1 MQIADRHPAFDFS
14 FRLLP
19 VACCLLFLLSC
30 AGPPPLRRVLPA
42 PTAADLLKRAADDI
56 ARLNTLEGEARI
68 SLRLEGTRQNASL
81 LVLFRRPADLRLEVT
96 GPLGVRLLTAV
107 ALRDS
112 LRAYLPRTNNL
123 YEGPAD
129 GDVLRR
135 ITGVDL
141 GAWAFWRAVL
151 GIALLDSAQAGEL
164 RREGNRLIVRISET
178 AGSRRLLFDA
188 RSLTLSEEEVY
199 NPEGGLVARRTMS
212 DYRETD
218 GVVLP
223 RRIAIFHG
231 GDEIRLEYGE
241 VKVNGAIVEEA
252 FRLRVPEGVNRVE

>member
-1 MQIADRHPAFDFS
+1 MRAVC
-14 FRLLP
+14 LLP
-19 VACCLLFLLSC
+19 AACCLLFLLSC
-30 AGPPPLRRVLPA
+30 AGPPPLHRHLPS
-42 PTAADLLKRAADDI
+42 PTAADLLKIASDDI
-56 ARLNTLEGEARI
+56 ARLQSLEGEARI
-68 SLRLEGTRQNASL
+68 SLRLEGVLQGASA
-81 LVLFRRPADLRLEVT
+81 LVLFRRPSDLRLEVT

-112 LRAYLPRTNNL
+112 LRAFLPRTNNL

-151 GIALLDSAQAGEL
+151 GIALLDAAQAGEL
-164 RREGNRLIVRISET
+164 QQEGNRLIVRVREAS
-178 AGSRRLLFDA
+178 GSRRLLFDA

-199 NPEGGLVARRTMS
+199 DPAGRLVARRVMS
-212 DYRETD
+212 DYREVD

-223 RRIAIFHG
+223 RRIALFHG

-241 VKVNGAIVEEA
+241 VKVNGAIVEDA
-252 FRLRVPEGVNRVE
+252 FRLRVPEGVNRVQ